1 MTTSQASMARSGFDP
16 QRAIFGQY
24 ATGVGVVTAISPD
37 GSPAGMTI
45 NSLTSVSLGPPL
57 VLWYLQR
64 SSARFSVFAGAG
76 YFGVSILAA
85 HQERLARRFAA
96 RHPAPFRGL
105 AWSRGAHGVPLL
117 PGTLGQLVCRA
128 VRQADGG
135 DHLIIIG
142 APVDGEV
149 TGDRPP
155 LVFFGGRY
163 HAALPAAG
171 RTVPPAVPAPPGP
184 RPASR
189 PPPCS
194 RPGAPPADRVPGR
207 ARGRARTDQGEEE
220 TAMKITVR
228 KAAAIRLTSASGS
241 T

>member
-1 MTTSQASMARSGFDP
+1 MTT
-16 QRAIFGQY
+16 
-24 ATGVGVVTAISPD
+24 
-37 GSPAGMTI
+37 

-57 VLWYLQR
+57 VLWFLRR

-105 AWSRGAHGVPLL
+105 AWSHGVPLL

-128 VRQADGG
+128 VRRADGG

-142 APVDGEV
+142 APVDGEM
-149 TGDRPP
+149 TGGRPP
-155 LVFFGGRY
+155 LVFFGGRC

-171 RTVPPAVPAPPGP
+171 RTAAAAVP
-184 RPASR
+184 S
-189 PPPCS
+189 
-194 RPGAPPADRVPGR
+194 
-207 ARGRARTDQGEEE
+207 
-220 TAMKITVR
+220 
-228 KAAAIRLTSASGS
+228 
-241 T
+241 

>member
-1 MTTSQASMARSGFDP
+1 MTISEASLASCGTDP
-16 QRAIFGQY
+16 LRAVFGQY
-24 ATGVGVVTAISPD
+24 ATGVGVVTAIFPD

-57 VLWYLQR
+57 VLWCLQR

-76 YFGVSILAA
+76 YFGVSILAG
-85 HQERLARRFAA
+85 HQEQLARRFAA
-96 RHPAPFRGL
+96 QHPAPFRGL

-163 HAALPAAG
+163 HAPLPAAMLG
-171 RTVPPAVPAPPGP
+171 RWRWRPPGGPATHWLTCGGPRNSTRQTRRSRNGWPPPA
-184 RPASR
+184 
-189 PPPCS
+189 
-194 RPGAPPADRVPGR
+194 
-207 ARGRARTDQGEEE
+207 RTAQ
-220 TAMKITVR
+220 R
-228 KAAAIRLTSASGS
+228 
-241 T
+241 

>member
-1 MTTSQASMARSGFDP
+1 MTISQASLASRRFDP
-16 QRAIFGQY
+16 LRAIFGQY
-24 ATGVGVVTAISPD
+24 ATGVGVITAISPD

-45 NSLTSVSLGPPL
+45 NSLTSVSLDPPL
-57 VLWYLQR
+57 VLWCLQR

-163 HAALPAAG
+163 HAALTAAG
-171 RTVPPAVPAPPGP
+171 RTGPANPAGLT
-184 RPASR
+184 RPTA
-189 PPPCS
+189 
-194 RPGAPPADRVPGR
+194 GFPAATMLP
-207 ARGRARTDQGEEE
+207 ARR
-220 TAMKITVR
+220 
-228 KAAAIRLTSASGS
+228 SAG
-241 T
+241 

>member
-1 MTTSQASMARSGFDP
+1 MTVSQASLASSVIDP
-16 QRAIFGQY
+16 LRAAFGQY
-24 ATGVGVVTAISPD
+24 ATGVGVVTAISAD

-45 NSLTSVSLGPPL
+45 NSLTSVSLDPPL
-57 VLWYLQR
+57 VLWCLQR
-64 SSARFSVFAGAG
+64 SSARFSVFAGAR

-149 TGDRPP
+149 TGGRPP

-163 HAALPAAG
+163 HSALPAA
-171 RTVPPAVPAPPGP
+171 
-184 RPASR
+184 RPAR
-189 PPPCS
+189 PPTML
-194 RPGAPPADRVPGR
+194 PARR
-207 ARGRARTDQGEEE
+207 
-220 TAMKITVR
+220 
-228 KAAAIRLTSASGS
+228 SAG
-241 T
+241 

>member
-1 MTTSQASMARSGFDP
+1 MTILQDSLP
-16 QRAIFGQY
+16 NRAIDPLRAVFGQY
-24 ATGVGVVTAISPD
+24 ATGVGVVTAISAD

-45 NSLTSVSLGPPL
+45 NSLTSVSLSPPM
-57 VLWYLQR
+57 VLWCLQR

-117 PGTLGQLVCRA
+117 PGSLGQLVCRT

-149 TGDRPP
+149 TGGRPP

-163 HAALPAAG
+163 HAALPADGPTRSATMLPARRSAG
-171 RTVPPAVPAPPGP
+171 
-184 RPASR
+184 
-189 PPPCS
+189 
-194 RPGAPPADRVPGR
+194 
-207 ARGRARTDQGEEE
+207 
-220 TAMKITVR
+220 
-228 KAAAIRLTSASGS
+228 
-241 T
+241 

>member
-1 MTTSQASMARSGFDP
+1 MLSQRKYRTRDFERRSGDDHFQGGLASSGFDP
-16 QRAIFGQY
+16 LRAIFGQY
-24 ATGVGVVTAISPD
+24 STGAGVATAISPD
-37 GSPAGMTI
+37 GSLAGMTI

-57 VLWYLQR
+57 VLWC

-85 HQERLARRFAA
+85 HRERLARRFAA

-105 AWSRGAHGVPLL
+105 AWSRGAHRVPLL
-117 PGTLGQLVCRA
+117 PGTVGQLVCRA

-155 LVFFGGRY
+155 PVFFGGRY

-171 RTVPPAVPAPPGP
+171 RPGP
-184 RPASR
+184 AGLTGPGGLMRP
-189 PPPCS
+189 
-194 RPGAPPADRVPGR
+194 
-207 ARGRARTDQGEEE
+207 
-220 TAMKITVR
+220 M
-228 KAAAIRLTSASGS
+228 AAWH
-241 T
+241 